1 MELQIQDLLSSIRTE
16 GIEKASQEADAIL
29 ADAKKQAED
38 ILRKAGAEA
47 DALREKPSKM

>member
-16 GIEKASQEADAIL
+16 GSEKASQEADSIL

-38 ILRKAGAEA
+38 AIYKSEV
-47 DALREKPSKM
+47 EKRYRC